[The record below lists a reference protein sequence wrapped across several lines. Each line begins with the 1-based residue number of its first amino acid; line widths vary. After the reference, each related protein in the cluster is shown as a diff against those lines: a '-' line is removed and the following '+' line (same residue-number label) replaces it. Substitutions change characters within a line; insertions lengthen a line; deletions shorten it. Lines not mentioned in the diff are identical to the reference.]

1 MQQAVPYRW
10 HWLWWRRDA
19 QWGHSGRR
27 PAAVSLWTTSCHGS
41 RFWLTQPYTRGTWD
55 LSRQKGNTSVVSLWN
70 NGSHQLQL
78 PAMIANSLP
87 LRKTL
92 NWTPKGWL
100 AGWLPQIP
108 FALPLPVYHPHA
120 FTTGMLW
127 NAGEQLLLLRPINL
141 NQITAH
147 DHHNSYNTQLGIQ
160 NNFKSSALLT
170 TVRDCQVTTDQSS
183 AIHQLLLQVTKSIIE
198 YHAPDYFYTLNW
210 WSYSIIILTWFANT
224 WDISDSKYC
233 VSCL

>member
-92 NWTPKGWL
+92 NWTQGLASWL
-100 AGWLPQIP
+100 AAHKFHSPSLYTTLMLSWLECS
-108 FALPLPVYHPHA
+108 
-120 FTTGMLW
+120 GML
-127 NAGEQLLLLRPINL
+127 GSSYCYSGQLTLIKL
-141 NQITAH
+141 
-147 DHHNSYNTQLGIQ
+147 QLM
-160 NNFKSSALLT
+160 T
-170 TVRDCQVTTDQSS
+170 TT
-183 AIHQLLLQVTKSIIE
+183 
-198 YHAPDYFYTLNW
+198 
-210 WSYSIIILTWFANT
+210 ILTIHN
-224 WDISDSKYC
+224 
-233 VSCL
+233 